1 MIRKL
6 VFGILTISM
15 ALGLLLAQAMYEP
28 GPKPA
33 RIMASAQNQDSIQTE
48 FRRETRL
55 KRFEAEVVVARTVY
69 RRHGCSGSLA
79 ELTAVNAINRGLPSR
94 LVAAAVVVESTC
106 RAQVV
111 SGEGAVGLMQ
121 ISPLVWHVPK
131 WRLKDPAFNI
141 SKGTEILANFVRS
154 YGIREGLHHY
164 NGMGVGCSA
173 CDQGYADKVL
183 GVAGMKG

>member
-6 VFGILTISM
+6 IFGIITVSM
-15 ALGLLLAQAMYEP
+15 ALGLLLAQVVSEP
-28 GPKPA
+28 GPRPTH
-33 RIMASAQNQDSIQTE
+33 IMAGAQTQDSIQSE
-48 FRRETRL
+48 FRRETQEKIFR
-55 KRFEAEVVVARTVY
+55 AEVVIARSVY

-79 ELTAVNAINRGLPSR
+79 ELTAENAMRRGLPAR
-94 LVAAAVVVESTC
+94 LVAAVVVVESTC

-121 ISPLVWHVPK
+121 VSPLVWRVPK
-131 WRLKDPAFNI
+131 SRLKDPAFNL
-141 SKGTEILANFVRS
+141 SKGTEILANFVRP

-173 CDQGYADKVL
+173 CDLGYVDKVL
-183 GVAGMKG
+183 GVAGMRT